1 VAIEHDEEF
10 VQEWKKVLQRYALQR
25 YVAASAS
32 SRTFL
37 SDQHLRLEM
46 KIS

>member
-1 VAIEHDEEF
+1 M
-10 VQEWKKVLQRYALQR
+10 KKVLQR

-37 SDQHLRLEM
+37 SDQHLRSEM
-46 KIS
+46 EIS